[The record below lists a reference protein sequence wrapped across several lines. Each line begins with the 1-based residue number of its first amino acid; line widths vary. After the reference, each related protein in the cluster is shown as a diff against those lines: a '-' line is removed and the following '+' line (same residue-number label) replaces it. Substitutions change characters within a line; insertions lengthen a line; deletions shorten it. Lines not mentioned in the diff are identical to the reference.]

1 MECFQIDC
9 NATDSVIDI
18 IGEMFDQSIELM
30 RNALINET
38 HEQSLKKLNS
48 LRIDT

>member
-18 IGEMFDQSIELM
+18 IGEMFDQSIEFIAT
-30 RNALINET
+30 R
-38 HEQSLKKLNS
+38 
-48 LRIDT
+48 